1 MLPTHGEMSAKWTF
15 FLQPVD
21 KQRDKETFEQFHTKA
36 TEIKVITSNCYDDF
50 EIFLFLKSTKLKA
63 CG

>member
-1 MLPTHGEMSAKWTF
+1 MLPTHGEISAKWTF

-36 TEIKVITSNCYDDF
+36 TEIK
-50 EIFLFLKSTKLKA
+50 E
-63 CG
+63 